1 MKAKLF
7 AMALAL
13 TTLLGAQH
21 AEGCSRVLY
30 VGSDSLRIVGRS
42 LDWKTPIP
50 TNIYVYPRG
59 IKKAGNSLPGSVEWT
74 SKYGSVYAVS

>member
-30 VGSDSLRIVGRS
+30 VGSDSLRIVHLTGKHLSPQTYMSIR
-42 LDWKTPIP
+42 
-50 TNIYVYPRG
+50 
-59 IKKAGNSLPGSVEWT
+59 A
-74 SKYGSVYAVS
+74 A

>member
-42 LDWKTPIP
+42 LDWKNTYPHKHICLSARHKKPATLCPDLWNGLRNTALSTP
-50 TNIYVYPRG
+50 
-59 IKKAGNSLPGSVEWT
+59 
-74 SKYGSVYAVS
+74 

>member
-59 IKKAGNSLPGSVEWT
+59 IKKPATLCPDLWNGLRNTALSTP
-74 SKYGSVYAVS
+74 